1 MERSFVVTA
10 YRPEVGPQ
18 QLPDLGSMGHVW
30 GQLKTR
36 VGWHSAASQ
45 ESLWGF
51 TGRAVVACISG
62 VVLTG
67 GVIANVVR
75 GNCRNMRFMI
85 IEWKS

>member
-51 TGRAVVACISG
+51 TG
-62 VVLTG
+62 G
-67 GVIANVVR
+67 GMYIGCCADWWGDSKCSSR
-75 GNCRNMRFMI
+75 
-85 IEWKS
+85 